1 MPSEHRARGKNGPFS
16 ALKETITL
24 CEVSKKRRLI
34 SAGSNQSDAFFRPS
48 DVACLQS
55 VSLRKTRHDEH
66 MFSARATLTDMC
78 PVALAGK
85 VIVSAFPK
93 PGSERRP
100 QAATA
105 RPSDTGLRLDSEFE
119 IEPIGGARL
128 GRSPTGPRART

>member
-1 MPSEHRARGKNGPFS
+1 MS
-16 ALKETITL
+16 A
-24 CEVSKKRRLI
+24 KRQPEKD
-34 SAGSNQSDAFFRPS
+34 S
-48 DVACLQS
+48 
-55 VSLRKTRHDEH
+55 HDEH

-78 PVALAGK
+78 PGALAGK

-105 RPSDTGLRLDSEFE
+105 RPSGTGLRLDSEFE

-128 GRSPTGPRART
+128 GRSKSAFTAAQMRQAEAASRVRSAAGHRARSSPWEIPTPCNALV